1 MRIEI
6 AVLFGSCVALA
17 GAQAWSQVPGP
28 PPPGATPTA
37 DSSAPAAPAPNG
49 TAVSS
54 AGAGAV
60 PAPSAPPA
68 TPPSPLSPPDP
79 SRFPPFVAPS
89 VAPPAPPSPPSPPP
103 EAPLLLAHRFGFG
116 FGIWAAPIGLANQGS
131 LGAAAYYGGSLGVRW
146 WATERI
152 LVVPALRMGISY
164 TTAPDSPNYVGET
177 VKGSSYTNGNFS
189 PSVSL
194 GLAAYRGKSSRFILL
209 GGLSFDYQVD
219 ETITRTKVGSTY
231 VSQYEPVESVS
242 FGVPAGFAFEQFF
255 TPKLSI
261 SLGAGA
267 SLFSYGYTKTGHDAP
282 SRFIGADFS
291 TAQLTGSVF
300 FYTD

>member
-1 MRIEI
+1 M
-6 AVLFGSCVALA
+6 
-17 GAQAWSQVPGP
+17 
-28 PPPGATPTA
+28 
-37 DSSAPAAPAPNG
+37 
-49 TAVSS
+49 
-54 AGAGAV
+54 
-60 PAPSAPPA
+60 
-68 TPPSPLSPPDP
+68 
-79 SRFPPFVAPS
+79 
-89 VAPPAPPSPPSPPP
+89 
-103 EAPLLLAHRFGFG
+103 
-116 FGIWAAPIGLANQGS
+116 
-131 LGAAAYYGGSLGVRW
+131 
-146 WATERI
+146 
-152 LVVPALRMGISY
+152 VPALRMGISY